1 MDNTFPQAYASVSGQ
16 LRSHAGCNVP
26 KNTSVVSG
34 RITIDDFHERYY
46 LFVSASTNLT
56 LNGTVV
62 NAGSLPET
70 DRAFTDRLREGLGL
84 DGRRIFPAGI
94 DSPGGFR
101 IIRLLD
107 DGPVTLPADFP
118 HALENP
124 GDSSLAVTVGGH
136 IASDE
141 EMSNHSDLTSPTIAL
156 EKVVPFEAIQQ
167 RAFDISRSSSGASP
181 IDNWLHAEQELLGS
195 AT

>member
-1 MDNTFPQAYASVSGQ
+1 MS
-16 LRSHAGCNVP
+16 
-26 KNTSVVSG
+26 
-34 RITIDDFHERYY
+34 
-46 LFVSASTNLT
+46 
-56 LNGTVV
+56 
-62 NAGSLPET
+62 AGSLPET

-84 DGRRIFPAGI
+84 DAHRIFPTGM
-94 DSPGGFR
+94 DSPAKFR

-107 DGPVTLPADFP
+107 DGPVTLPDDFP

-141 EMSNHSDLTSPTIAL
+141 EMSNHSDVTNPTIAL

-167 RAFDISRSSSGASP
+167 RAFDISRSTSGESP
-181 IDNWLHAEQELLGS
+181 IENWLHADQELLGS